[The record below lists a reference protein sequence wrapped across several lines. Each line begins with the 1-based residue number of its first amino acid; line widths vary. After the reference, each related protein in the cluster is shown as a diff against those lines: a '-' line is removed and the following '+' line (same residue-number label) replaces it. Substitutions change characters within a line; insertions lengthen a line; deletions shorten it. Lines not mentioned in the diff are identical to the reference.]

1 MRPPSFRRRLFARD
15 GVFDRGGASASR
27 MTTPHMLPSTSLNV
41 SAPAMFCISQLN
53 IPPHAIVVYA
63 SRPPS
68 PAGHA
73 TLTTGRP
80 LRPTRTGLAP
90 ARQRQLPGA
99 PAKQSRRDAPR
110 PLDGLPS
117 PAARRASLAV
127 ALAIVARAGGCG
139 RRSAIR
145 SGGTK
150 PEFPLSGLHSV
161 RGGDSPPSARVVLAN
176 DFGRFGASTRRRTPL
191 PDPFRECKN
200 GW

>member
-1 MRPPSFRRRLFARD
+1 MA
-15 GVFDRGGASASR
+15 
-27 MTTPHMLPSTSLNV
+27 TPHMLPSTSLNV

-63 SRPPS
+63 SQPPS
-68 PAGHA
+68 PANHA

-127 ALAIVARAGGCG
+127 ALIRLFLGPNWLRRRPSLSPASRNRELTGNFLEIG
-139 RRSAIR
+139 RSAVKNRGENIR
-145 SGGTK
+145 
-150 PEFPLSGLHSV
+150 EFSSL
-161 RGGDSPPSARVVLAN
+161 
-176 DFGRFGASTRRRTPL
+176 
-191 PDPFRECKN
+191 
-200 GW
+200 